1 MFPFSSQ
8 SQSQPRGEE
17 TSRWRVASGGG
28 SGSQQ
33 RSGGSQSFGLVRPLG
48 RQQPSLGLGGG
59 RRKRSHSSSLGSS
72 SFASLA
78 ARRYSDM
85 PLVDATSR
93 RRQRLRGAAHPPP
106 RRAASQSLDSASQS
120 STSQIARTIDVYDI
134 SATLQRMERNVEG
147 RLADQRQE
155 IAALRGIL
163 ECFVSGQQKEAKK
176 NEVAAVVAA
185 AKTTTTTTT
194 TAAAAA
200 VSGVKAVRQAEE
212 EMVEAKGARA
222 ELLAQFCEGPS
233 TPRWDE

>member
-1 MFPFSSQ
+1 
-8 SQSQPRGEE
+8 
-17 TSRWRVASGGG
+17 
-28 SGSQQ
+28 
-33 RSGGSQSFGLVRPLG
+33 
-48 RQQPSLGLGGG
+48 
-59 RRKRSHSSSLGSS
+59 
-72 SFASLA
+72 
-78 ARRYSDM
+78 M

-93 RRQRLRGAAHPPP
+93 RRKRLRGAAHPPP